1 MAVLLQRVARAASGK
16 LFSRASRL
24 CALAVGGVAVAAIV
38 VAPVQA
44 AISWDGQA
52 GTQWWFDPVNWNAN
66 SNANNVL
73 PPIDPIS
80 SGDAQINIGT
90 GGAWNV
96 TGEGVVYDPANDD
109 FFDDADSISF
119 PTGSTLTM
127 TAGVMRDYGPETI
140 YRLYISRNTTNTNLL
155 TIKSGDLVIESTTI
169 VGRSGSTAASQNLG
183 KIVQTGGS
191 LRIPKVTL
199 DIGQR
204 ETSGWGNGVYDYRG
218 GILEVQQAE
227 GTQGIRLSA
236 GSNTNGT
243 GGHGRFIMHNPASGG
258 HVRTFDFTMAADGN
272 NGDGVT
278 TGVATVEFH
287 FENGGTR
294 PIQVD
299 RNLSINNG
307 LDSDE
312 AGKRSSR
319 LELVLNS
326 APMLTAGVPQNL
338 GLFDVNFNGIFGGVI
353 NGTGDL
359 DGDLVYNND
368 RVLSDSTG
376 TVHYRQGDTVSAIFG
391 STKYNWTISY
401 TGDIAWADADDSV
414 VASISDVGGTDVVLK
429 GLSSEMIAVDDADFN
444 NDGTVDGA
452 DFLVWQRG
460 FGTGTNNA
468 SGDANNSGGVD
479 GADLAIWKTQ
489 FGDAPPAL
497 GAVGAVPEPTAAL
510 LAGLTGL
517 ALAAGRR
524 RQ

>member
-1 MAVLLQRVARAASGK
+1 MAARLQRVALAAVGK

-24 CALAVGGVAVAAIV
+24 RACAIGGLAAASLAG
-38 VAPVQA
+38 APVQA

-90 GGAWNV
+90 AGAWNV
-96 TGEGVVYDPANDD
+96 TGEGVVYDPAIDP
-109 FFDDADSISF
+109 FFDDADEISF
-119 PTGSTLTM
+119 PTGSSLTT

-169 VGRSGSTAASQNLG
+169 IGRSGSTLAAQNQG
-183 KIVQTGGS
+183 TIIQTGGS
-191 LRIPKVTL
+191 LRLPTATL
-199 DIGQR
+199 DLGQR
-204 ETSGWGNGVYDYRG
+204 EASGWGNGTYDYRG
-218 GILEVQQAE
+218 GVLEVQQAG

-236 GSNTNGT
+236 GSSSNGT
-243 GGHGRFIMHNPASGG
+243 GGKGRFIMHNPTTPG
-258 HVRTFDFTMAADGN
+258 HVRTFDFTMASDGN

-307 LDSDE
+307 LDADSI
-312 AGKRSSR
+312 GTRSSR

-326 APMLTAGVPQNL
+326 SPTLTGGVPQNL
-338 GLFDVNFNGIFGGVI
+338 GLFDVNFGGVFGGII

-359 DGDLVYNND
+359 DGNAVFNDD
-368 RVLSDSTG
+368 RVFSSADG
-376 TVHYRQGDTVSAIFG
+376 TVHYRQGDTVSATFG

-401 TGDIAWADADDSV
+401 TGEITWTDPVAGTVAD
-414 VASISDVGGTDVVLK
+414 VAGVGGTDVVLV
-429 GLSSEMIAVDDADFN
+429 GLSSETIATEDADFN

-460 FGTGTNNA
+460 FGTGTNNGT
-468 SGDANNSGGVD
+468 GDANGSGGVD

-489 FGDAPPAL
+489 FGAAPPAI
-497 GAVGAVPEPTAAL
+497 GAVGAVPEPAAAL

-517 ALAAGRR
+517 AFVVAARR
-524 RQ
+524 K

>member
-1 MAVLLQRVARAASGK
+1 MAARLQRVAQAAVGK

-24 CALAVGGVAVAAIV
+24 RAFAVGGVAAASLVAAP
-38 VAPVQA
+38 AQA
-44 AISWDGQA
+44 AISWDAQA

-90 GGAWNV
+90 AGAWNA
-96 TGEGVVYDPANDD
+96 TGEGVVYDPANDP
-109 FFDDADSISF
+109 FFDDADEISF
-119 PTGSTLTM
+119 PTGSPLTT

-169 VGRSGSTAASQNLG
+169 IGRSGSTVAAQNQG
-183 KIVQTGGS
+183 TIIQTGGS
-191 LRIPKVTL
+191 LRLPTATL
-199 DIGQR
+199 DLGQR
-204 ETSGWGNGVYDYRG
+204 EASGWGNGTYDYRG
-218 GILEVQQAE
+218 GVLEVQQAG

-236 GSNTNGT
+236 GSSTNGT
-243 GGHGRFIMHNPASGG
+243 GGKGRFIMHNPTTPG
-258 HVRTFDFTMAADGN
+258 HVRTFDFTMASDGN

-307 LDSDE
+307 LDADSI
-312 AGKRSSR
+312 GTRSSR

-326 APMLTAGVPQNL
+326 SPTLTGGVPQSL
-338 GLFDVNFNGIFGGVI
+338 GLFDVNFGGVFGGII

-359 DGDLVYNND
+359 DGNAVFNDD
-368 RVLSDSTG
+368 RVFSSADG
-376 TVHYRQGDTVSAIFG
+376 TVHYRQGDTVSATFG

-401 TGDIAWADADDSV
+401 TGEITWTDPVAGTVAD
-414 VASISDVGGTDVVLK
+414 VAGVGGTDVVLV
-429 GLSSEMIAVDDADFN
+429 GLSSETIATDDADFN

-460 FGTGTNNA
+460 FGTGTNNGT
-468 SGDANNSGGVD
+468 GDANGSGGVD

-489 FGDAPPAL
+489 FGAAPLAI
-497 GAVGAVPEPTAAL
+497 GAIGAVPEPAAAL
-510 LAGLTGL
+510 LAGLAGL
-517 ALAAGRR
+517 AFVAARR
-524 RQ
+524 K